1 MEGKSKKD
9 QMNILEKDAQ
19 YIWHPLT
26 QHKKKQEIL
35 PIEKAKGVFL
45 YDENDKAYI
54 DGISSWYTAVY
65 GHCNEFILEAVKT
78 QMETLDQVVFTGF
91 THKPAVKLAEAL
103 IGILPKGQQKIF
115 FNDNG
120 STSTEIGIKMALQY
134 HFNLD
139 NDRKTMLAFEEGFHG
154 DTFGAMSVSGLSVYN
169 GAFEDHF
176 IEVKRIPVPNGENT
190 QEILQKIKKIHEEN
204 PLAGFIYEP
213 LVQGA
218 AAMKMHDKDGLNEI
232 LILCNSLDIVL
243 VADEVMTGFGK
254 TGSYFAS
261 DFMKTKPDVIC
272 LSKALT
278 AGLLPMGA
286 TTCSQKIYDAFYDDE
301 IAKGLFHGHT
311 YTANPLACTTAL
323 AGIQLLTSSGIQEN
337 IKRIMAS
344 HQSFGEQI
352 TTHPKVRSIRQQG
365 VIFALELNVEF
376 SRYGNMRDEIYQFFM
391 NQGVYLR
398 PLGNII
404 YILAPFII
412 EQKELK
418 KIYASIENLLNSKLI
433 NLNK

>member
-1 MEGKSKKD
+1 MS
-9 QMNILEKDAQ
+9 ILEKDKK

-35 PIEKAKGVFL
+35 PIKKAKGVFL
-45 YDENDKAYI
+45 YDENDKSYV

-65 GHCNEFILEAVKT
+65 GHCNDFIIEAVKT

-91 THKPAVKLAEAL
+91 THEPATKLAEAL
-103 IGILPKGQQKIF
+103 MEILPEGQQKVF

-134 HFNLD
+134 HYNLGK
-139 NDRKTMLAFEEGFHG
+139 DRKTMLAFEEGFHG

-176 IEVKRIPVPNGENT
+176 IKVKRIPVPNGKNT
-190 QEILQKIKKIHEEN
+190 DEILQKIKDINKET

-218 AAMKMHDKDGLNEI
+218 AAMKMHDKKDLDQI
-232 LILCNSLDIVL
+232 LSLCKSLDIVL

-261 DFMKTKPDVIC
+261 DFMETKPDVMC

-323 AGIQLLTSSGIQEN
+323 AAIKLLTSKTIQEN
-337 IKRIMAS
+337 IEKVIKS
-344 HQSFGEQI
+344 HQAFGDQI
-352 TTHPKVRSIRQQG
+352 KSHAKVKSVRQQG
-365 VIFALELNVEF
+365 VIFAFELDVEF
-376 SRYGNMRDEIYQFFM
+376 SRYGNMRDKIYQFFM
-391 NQGVYLR
+391 SEGVYLR
-398 PLGNII
+398 PLGNTI
-404 YILAPFII
+404 YILAPYII
-412 EQKELK
+412 EEKELL
-418 KIYASIENLLNSKLI
+418 KIYNSIEKLLNSDL
-433 NLNK
+433 LNSSD